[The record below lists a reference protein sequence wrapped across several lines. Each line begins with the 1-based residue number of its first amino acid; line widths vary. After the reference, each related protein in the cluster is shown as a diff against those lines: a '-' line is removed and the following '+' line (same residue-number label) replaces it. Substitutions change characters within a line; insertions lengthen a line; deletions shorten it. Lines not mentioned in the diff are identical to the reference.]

1 MKALLA
7 SSRPVLLAAVLTGVA
22 GPAAAQTDPPVIR
35 GDIAASVGWLAVNT
49 SPSTLYD
56 DNDWV
61 DSFLGAVSAGWHW
74 TDNLKTE
81 LDLGASTKVSAYRTD
96 SVTID
101 GRLTYQTTRT
111 TSSRRTVGLAQQ
123 YQFFHNVWFH
133 PHVAAGATVSWE
145 RAVAR
150 GNPIFFYDPARGAQ
164 LGAPGT
170 PERTRTI
177 VTVKPFVA
185 SGFKAYMTDR
195 VFFRSDIRVA
205 FRGGTDDLLM
215 RVGIGVDF

>member
-1 MKALLA
+1 
-7 SSRPVLLAAVLTGVA
+7 
-22 GPAAAQTDPPVIR
+22 VIR
-35 GDIAASVGWLAVNT
+35 GDVAASVGWLAVNT
-49 SPSTLYD
+49 APSTPYD
-56 DNDWV
+56 DTDWV

-96 SVTID
+96 PVTIG
-101 GRLTYQTTRT
+101 GRPTYQTTRM

-133 PHVAAGATVSWE
+133 PHVAAGATVTWE

-150 GNPIFFYDPARGAQ
+150 GNPIFIYDVARGAQ
-164 LGAPGT
+164 FGAPGT
-170 PERTRTI
+170 AERTRTT
-177 VTVKPFVA
+177 VTVRPFVA
-185 SGFKAYMTDR
+185 SGFKAYMSDR
-195 VFFRSDIRVA
+195 VFFRSDIRVV
-205 FRGGTDDLLM
+205 FRGGTDDVLM

>member
-1 MKALLA
+1 
-7 SSRPVLLAAVLTGVA
+7 VAALTGVA

-35 GDIAASVGWLAVNT
+35 GDVAASVGWLAVNT
-49 SPSTLYD
+49 APSTPYD
-56 DNDWV
+56 DTDWA

-81 LDLGASTKVSAYRTD
+81 LDLGASTDVTAYRTD
-96 SVTID
+96 PVTIG
-101 GRLTYQTTRT
+101 GRPTYQTTRT

-133 PHVAAGATVSWE
+133 PHVGAGATVSWE
-145 RAVAR
+145 RTVSH
-150 GNPIFFYDPARGAQ
+150 GNPIFIYDVDRGAQ
-164 LGAPGT
+164 FGASST
-170 PERTRTI
+170 AERTRT
-177 VTVKPFVA
+177 TVAVRPFVA
-185 SGFKAYMTDR
+185 SGFKAYMSDR

-205 FRGGTDDLLM
+205 FRGGPDDVLM